1 MADPVVRMEL
11 KAGQSVVRSWRPE
24 DAAALAREANDR
36 RIWVNMR
43 DAFPHPYGVAD
54 GERFI
59 AMALAMSPRTYF
71 AVEIAGSVAGGIGYT
86 LHGDVERA
94 AAEVGYW
101 LGVAHWGRGVATA
114 AVRAVSGYAFATHP
128 ELRRLYAMPF
138 ASNPASARVL
148 QKAGY
153 RLEATLRE
161 NVVKDG
167 KVLDQWMY
175 ALLRSEHDPR

>member
-1 MADPVVRMEL
+1 
-11 KAGQSVVRSWRPE
+11 
-24 DAAALAREANDR
+24 
-36 RIWVNMR
+36 
-43 DAFPHPYGVAD
+43 
-54 GERFI
+54 
-59 AMALAMSPRTYF
+59 
-71 AVEIAGSVAGGIGYT
+71 
-86 LHGDVERA
+86 
-94 AAEVGYW
+94 VGYW
-101 LGVAHWGRGVATA
+101 LGVAHWGRGIATA
-114 AVRAVSGYAFATHP
+114 AVQAVSGYAFGAHP

-175 ALLRSEHDPR
+175 ALLRSEHDAMRRP